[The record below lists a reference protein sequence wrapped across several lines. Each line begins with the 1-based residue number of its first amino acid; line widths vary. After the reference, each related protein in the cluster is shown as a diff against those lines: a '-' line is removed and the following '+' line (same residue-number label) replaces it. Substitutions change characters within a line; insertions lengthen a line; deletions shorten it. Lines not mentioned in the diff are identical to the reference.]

1 MKITCLTF
9 AGKCGG
15 LGASGLS
22 APSSA
27 ARPSAASN
35 CEMTAGIR
43 IEPLKSERTI
53 WRREQVEWLIN
64 VLLKSMMVHG
74 FDGSLPMSTDQSV
87 KIRGDPSNPCTIFTF
102 VFCDHSY
109 KSCA

>member
-15 LGASGLS
+15 FGASGLS

-27 ARPSAASN
+27 ARPSAASSY
-35 CEMTAGIR
+35 EMTAGIR

-53 WRREQVEWLIN
+53 WRREQFGWVIN
-64 VLLKSMMVHG
+64 VLFDSVMVHG
-74 FDGSLPMSTDQSV
+74 LDGSLRIPTDRSV
-87 KIRGDPSNPCTIFTF
+87 KIRGDPSNPCTIYSIYIQKLITA
-102 VFCDHSY
+102 H
-109 KSCA
+109 